1 MEFNRSA
8 GDLTKLSPL
17 FIDDNRVAEAASI
30 AQKLSN
36 DQYHSLDIQNC
47 KCEIFLP
54 SFVLQSLVKPTILR

>member
-8 GDLTKLSPL
+8 GDLTQLSPL

-36 DQYHSLDIQNC
+36 AHYHSLDILRTVNVKILCQ
-47 KCEIFLP
+47 FLFYYLWL
-54 SFVLQSLVKPTILR
+54 S